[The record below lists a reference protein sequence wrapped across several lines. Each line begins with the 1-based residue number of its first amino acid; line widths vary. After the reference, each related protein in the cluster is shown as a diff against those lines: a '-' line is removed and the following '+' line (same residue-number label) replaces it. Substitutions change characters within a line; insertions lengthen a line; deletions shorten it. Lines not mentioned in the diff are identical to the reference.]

1 MYFDLEPKSKREDLY
16 DFDEQFEKLAALL
29 KESRARAPRAIV
41 AYFTKPLRTA
51 GFRVNFFSKRA

>member
-29 KESRARAPRAIV
+29 KEPRARAPRATV

-51 GFRVNFFSKRA
+51 GFR